1 MSPLQLS
8 FGTSHTALLKRLLL
22 TSASDPFPTVFVVC
36 LESVEQTN
44 HQPAQN
50 E

>member
-1 MSPLQLS
+1 MSPLQVS
-8 FGTSHTALLKRLLL
+8 FGTSHNALPKRWLL

-36 LESVEQTN
+36 LQSVEQTN
-44 HQPAQN
+44 HQPAQI